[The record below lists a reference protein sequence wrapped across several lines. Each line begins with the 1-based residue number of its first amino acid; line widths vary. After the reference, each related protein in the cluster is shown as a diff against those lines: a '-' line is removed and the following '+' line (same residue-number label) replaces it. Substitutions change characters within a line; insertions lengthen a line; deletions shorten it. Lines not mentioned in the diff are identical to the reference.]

1 MSIVAWLVVGIIAGL
16 IARAI
21 MPGEVGGGIVADLV
35 VGVIGAIIGGY
46 VMSLIGHPATANG
59 INLPSIGV
67 AVVGA
72 VVLLGLMR
80 LFTGRRTRV

>member
-1 MSIVAWLVVGIIAGL
+1 MSLVAWLVVGIVAGL

-21 MPGEVGGGIVADLV
+21 MPGEVGGGLITDLV
-35 VGVIGAIIGGY
+35 VGVIGAFIGGF
-46 VMSLIGHPATANG
+46 VMQLIGHSTSVSG

-67 AVVGA
+67 AIVGA

-80 LFTGRRTRV
+80 LFSGRRTRV